1 MHKVRQLL
9 KEKNGDEKSDVKT
22 KTLHERRESETVHE
36 GRKGEEVP
44 QGRLNVPG
52 NGRGDPWW
60 KVLQRRMSK
69 D

>member
-1 MHKVRQLL
+1 MYKVRQLL

-22 KTLHERRESETVHE
+22 ETLHERRESETVHE

-44 QGRLNVPG
+44 QGRLNVPR
-52 NGRGDPWW
+52 NGCGDPWW
-60 KVLQRRMSK
+60 KVLQRRMNK